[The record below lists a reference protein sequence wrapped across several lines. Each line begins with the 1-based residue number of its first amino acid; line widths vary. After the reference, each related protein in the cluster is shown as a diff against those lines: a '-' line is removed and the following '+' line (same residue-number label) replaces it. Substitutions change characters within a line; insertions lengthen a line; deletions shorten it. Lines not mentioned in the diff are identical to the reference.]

1 MAHSFLIFIP
11 TFNERENVELIL
23 AKLLDLKLN
32 ADILFVDDNSPDGTG
47 EILDDLA
54 KKYSNVLVKH
64 REKKSGIGGAHSFA
78 IQWAYKN
85 RYDQIITMDC
95 DFSHSPEYIPLF
107 IEGALDSDI
116 VVGSRFMRP
125 DSLRGWSIW
134 RKLINGL
141 GHILTT
147 IFLKLPYD
155 ATGAYRLYNLRN
167 INLDFLMI
175 VESKGYSF
183 FFESLFVLNV
193 NGYKISEVSID
204 LPARTY
210 GHSKMVLKDM
220 LNSLRLLNHIFWM
233 KIFNPSKFK
242 IRSKK

>member
-1 MAHSFLIFIP
+1 MARNILIFIP
-11 TFNERENVELIL
+11 TYNEKENVGLIL

-32 ADILFVDDNSPDGTG
+32 VDILFVDDNSPDGTG

-54 KKYSNVLVKH
+54 NKYSNVMVKH
-64 REKKSGIGGAHSFA
+64 RDKKSGIGGAHSFA
-78 IQWAYKN
+78 IQWAFEN
-85 RYDQIITMDC
+85 GYDQIITMDC

-107 IEGALDSDI
+107 IESALGADI
-116 VVGSRFMRP
+116 IVGSRFMRA

-134 RKLINGL
+134 RRLINGL
-141 GHILTT
+141 GHILTK

-155 ATGAYRLYNLRN
+155 ATGAYRLYNLQN
-167 INLDFLMI
+167 INLEFLRI

-183 FFESLFVLNV
+183 FFESLFILNV

-210 GHSKMVLKDM
+210 GHSKMVLRDM
-220 LNSLRLLNHIFWM
+220 LNSLRLLNQIFW
-233 KIFNPSKFK
+233 ITVFNPSKFK
-242 IRSKK
+242 IKK